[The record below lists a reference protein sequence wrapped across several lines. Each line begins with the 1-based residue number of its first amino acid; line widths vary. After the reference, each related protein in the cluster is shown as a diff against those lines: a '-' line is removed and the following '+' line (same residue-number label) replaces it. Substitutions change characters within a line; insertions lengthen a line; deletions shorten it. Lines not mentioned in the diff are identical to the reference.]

1 MRHSLIL
8 LPPPVYQ
15 FYFFNLPVN
24 YPDTGGFHDGLI
36 SEFFLKT
43 MSYRPDNR
51 KVRLEKQSVVA
62 LSKKLDET
70 LEGKKFDEVLEI
82 FFKYPVQLL
91 AFVKADGKI
100 VLNPKSNSDAATAV
114 LENDDSLFIFVEP
127 EERVA

>member
-1 MRHSLIL
+1 M
-8 LPPPVYQ
+8 
-15 FYFFNLPVN
+15 
-24 YPDTGGFHDGLI
+24 
-36 SEFFLKT
+36 
-43 MSYRPDNR
+43 
-51 KVRLEKQSVVA
+51 VA

-114 LENDDSLFIFVEP
+114 LENDDSLFVFVEP
-127 EERVA
+127 EERLV